1 MIDSILKRVFLIL
14 ALVGVE
20 AYSGENSL
28 FLVVSDAGYF
38 YQDHKIDS
46 LEDLGEILLDL
57 PEVNLQ
63 VCPCSD
69 TRLVNDAVSYIS
81 GHRIEKINMS
91 HISTNEDV
99 IRFCSQ
105 C

>member
-1 MIDSILKRVFLIL
+1 MINSIFKRAFLIL
-14 ALVGVE
+14 VLIGVE
-20 AYSGENSL
+20 AHGGENSL

-38 YQDHKIDS
+38 YQDNKLSS
-46 LEDLGEILLDL
+46 LNDLEEMLLGL

-81 GHRIEKINMS
+81 GYEVEKINMS
-91 HISTNEDV
+91 HVSINEDV